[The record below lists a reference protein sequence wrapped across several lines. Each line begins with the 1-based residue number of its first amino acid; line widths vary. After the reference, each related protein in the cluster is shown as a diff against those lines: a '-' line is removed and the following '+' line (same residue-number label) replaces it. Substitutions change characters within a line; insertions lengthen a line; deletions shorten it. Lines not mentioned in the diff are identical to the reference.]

1 MIHIFKNSIVSPY
14 RITYQS
20 KTSIVTP
27 RQTNLDY
34 CLADIM
40 DAGYCAECFLLNACW
55 YGLPQ
60 SRNRVYIICLN
71 VQHPAVSVNAKDF
84 FANVRLLLQKLYL
97 KAPAVESCL
106 FWKAFVLQFVL
117 LVLNRVSI
125 FLLHFNTVHSST

>member
-1 MIHIFKNSIVSPY
+1 
-14 RITYQS
+14 
-20 KTSIVTP
+20 
-27 RQTNLDY
+27 
-34 CLADIM
+34 M

-97 KAPAVESCL
+97 KAPAED
-106 FWKAFVLQFVL
+106 L
-117 LVLNRVSI
+117 LLDNDDEAVMAHLDRLSGERQEQEEQAAQADEKTPGWI
-125 FLLHFNTVHSST
+125 SLHMTQADKRFLIPVW